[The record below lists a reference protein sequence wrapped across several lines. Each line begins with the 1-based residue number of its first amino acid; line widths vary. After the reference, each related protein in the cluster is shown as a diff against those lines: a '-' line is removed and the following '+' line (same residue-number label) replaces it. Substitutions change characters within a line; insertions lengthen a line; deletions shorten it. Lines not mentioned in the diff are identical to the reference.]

1 MLYKVLAA
9 RQLDNLRKSP
19 TKVFMAIPRA
29 TDQIY
34 NDEVNSLNLV
44 RSLFLANLL
53 VLDLTEMW
61 RSITL
66 QRPNEARETEKVKD
80 EN

>member
-1 MLYKVLAA
+1 
-9 RQLDNLRKSP
+9 
-19 TKVFMAIPRA
+19 MAIPRA
-29 TDQIY
+29 TDQNY
-34 NDEVNSLNLV
+34 NDEFNSLNLV

-53 VLDLTEMW
+53 ALDLTEMW
-61 RSITL
+61 QSITI

>member
-1 MLYKVLAA
+1 
-9 RQLDNLRKSP
+9 
-19 TKVFMAIPRA
+19 MAIPRA

-34 NDEVNSLNLV
+34 NDQVNSLNLV

-61 RSITL
+61 QSITL

-80 EN
+80 KN

>member
-1 MLYKVLAA
+1 
-9 RQLDNLRKSP
+9 
-19 TKVFMAIPRA
+19 MAIPRA

-44 RSLFLANLL
+44 RSLFLGNLL

-61 RSITL
+61 QSITL

>member
-1 MLYKVLAA
+1 
-9 RQLDNLRKSP
+9 
-19 TKVFMAIPRA
+19 MAIPRA

-80 EN
+80 ENWLEADHVTMVHEWQMIAINCRK